1 MKGPALSII
10 VPVYNVKDYLEK
22 CVQSILAQSFED
34 FELILV
40 DDGSTDG
47 SGQICDSFSDERI
60 HVFHQENGGQSSARN
75 NGLRRIKGQFVMFC
89 DSDDW
94 YEDRNTFKHNIQILE
109 NHPEVDVLQFPT
121 YSMTNGVKKPH
132 FVSDADRVITGD
144 EIFKEWYRGKDTISY
159 ECWNKIYRR
168 DAIEGLFFQEGKV
181 AEDIIFHQNLL
192 PRVKCVYISCKGQY
206 IYYTRQEST
215 THNSKKIE
223 KLMLDALDGM
233 SLFYQDAT
241 HFPDQRIRRMYLLM
255 RQLIVYMELKAKYP
269 NQDFSDIQSR
279 LFCYRLK
286 LSDVIGYTKDKDTP
300 KRLKRHAWALFVLGR
315 RYEQLYI
322 SLLRLMLRMR

>member
-1 MKGPALSII
+1 MA
-10 VPVYNVKDYLEK
+10 
-22 CVQSILAQSFED
+22 
-34 FELILV
+34 
-40 DDGSTDG
+40 
-47 SGQICDSFSDERI
+47 
-60 HVFHQENGGQSSARN
+60 
-75 NGLRRIKGQFVMFC
+75 
-89 DSDDW
+89 
-94 YEDRNTFKHNIQILE
+94 
-109 NHPEVDVLQFPT
+109 
-121 YSMTNGVKKPH
+121 
-132 FVSDADRVITGD
+132 
-144 EIFKEWYRGKDTISY
+144 
-159 ECWNKIYRR
+159 
-168 DAIEGLFFQEGKV
+168 
-181 AEDIIFHQNLL
+181 
-192 PRVKCVYISCKGQY
+192 
-206 IYYTRQEST
+206 YYTRQEST

-286 LSDVIGYTKDKDTP
+286 LSDVIGYSKDKDAP
-300 KRLKRHAWALFVLGR
+300 KRLKRHAWALFVFGR

>member
-1 MKGPALSII
+1 
-10 VPVYNVKDYLEK
+10 
-22 CVQSILAQSFED
+22 
-34 FELILV
+34 
-40 DDGSTDG
+40 
-47 SGQICDSFSDERI
+47 
-60 HVFHQENGGQSSARN
+60 
-75 NGLRRIKGQFVMFC
+75 MFC

-94 YEDRNTFKHNIQILE
+94 YEDSNTFKHNIQILE

-223 KLMLDALDGM
+223 KLMLNALDGM

-286 LSDVIGYTKDKDTP
+286 LSDVIGYSKDKDAP
-300 KRLKRHAWALFVLGR
+300 KRLKRHAWALFVFGR

>member
-75 NGLRRIKGQFVMFC
+75 NGLRRIKGQLVMFC

-144 EIFKEWYRGKDTISY
+144 DVFKEWYRGKDTISY

-168 DAIEGLFFQEGKV
+168 HAIEGLFFIEGKV
-181 AEDIIFHQNLL
+181 AEDIIFHQNLW

-215 THNSKKIE
+215 TRNSSKME

-241 HFPDQRIRRMYLLM
+241 HYTDQRIRRMYLLM

-286 LSDVIGYTKDKDTP
+286 LSDVIGYSKDKDAP
-300 KRLKRHAWALFVLGR
+300 KRLKRHAWALFVFGR